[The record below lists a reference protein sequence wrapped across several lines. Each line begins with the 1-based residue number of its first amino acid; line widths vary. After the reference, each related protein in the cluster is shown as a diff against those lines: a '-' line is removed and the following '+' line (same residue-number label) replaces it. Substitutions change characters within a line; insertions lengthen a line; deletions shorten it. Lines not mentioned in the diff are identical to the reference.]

1 MIPSLDPRALKNMMD
16 KLGIK
21 SKEIKAVKV
30 VIEGVD
36 NDIVIENPQVTM
48 IEMQGQKSFQITG
61 DYYEKEKSEKV
72 EISEEDIEFVIEQSG
87 VSDKEK
93 VKKAIEESKG
103 DLAQAIILLK
113 EKKS

>member
-1 MIPSLDPRALKNMMD
+1 MIPNLDPRAIKNMMD

-21 SKEIKAVKV
+21 SKEIKAVRV

-61 DYYEKEKSEKV
+61 NYYEREKSEKIGV
-72 EISEEDIEFVIEQSG
+72 SEEDINFVIEQSG
-87 VSDKEK
+87 VKDREK

-103 DLAQAIILLK
+103 DLAQAIVLLK
-113 EKKS
+113 EKS

>member
-1 MIPSLDPRALKNMMD
+1 MIPNLDPRAIKNMMD

-21 SKEIKAVKV
+21 SKEIKAVRV

-61 DYYEKEKSEKV
+61 NYYEREKSEKIEV
-72 EISEEDIEFVIEQSG
+72 SEEDINFVIEQSG
-87 VSDKEK
+87 VKDREK

-103 DLAQAIILLK
+103 DLAQAIVLLK
-113 EKKS
+113 EKS